1 MSRKQSLWKALLGI
15 RVLMVFALLAF
26 FIGTIGLTEAQAAYK
41 FPSIIYW
48 GTGDVGSA
56 TYVVDAVVAEK
67 IAPALGS
74 KIRLIPGNDA
84 ERINMLRAG
93 RAHIAYLG
101 ADLYWA
107 SMGLAHYSAFAFG
120 PQPLRIIWAGWPNFG
135 ASIGDATAVSGIK
148 TPYDLKGKRVIR
160 VIGSAWSTEGVR
172 GTLAFGKLTLDDVT
186 IVDVSTA
193 GAAYKAL
200 AEGKGD
206 FTMGSNASPT
216 FYEADAGPH
225 GLYIVRYP
233 HEDKEGWERYRKFM
247 PYQVPGYTTEGA
259 GVKKGEKIPT
269 PQYANPVTTTLA
281 SQPDEFVY
289 AICKAIYSKMNEICL
304 AYSGL
309 EGMRP
314 EKIIPEMTAL
324 GPFHPGAIKF
334 LKEIGIWKE
343 AHEIANKKRLVQMEK
358 VNKRWLAYLD
368 EAHEK
373 MAKTGK
379 KVDPVM
385 EWRLIVEQEIGL
397 LP

>member
-1 MSRKQSLWKALLGI
+1 MNRKQLLPKVFAGIGALVVTLLVLLG
-15 RVLMVFALLAF
+15 
-26 FIGTIGLTEAQAAYK
+26 GTLGWAKPAAPYK

-56 TYVVDAVVAEK
+56 TYAVDAVVAEK

-101 ADLYWA
+101 SDLFWS
-107 SMGLAHYSAFAFG
+107 SMGLAHYSTFAFG
-120 PQPLRIIWAGWPNFG
+120 PQPLRIIWAGWPNYG
-135 ASIGDATAVSGIK
+135 PTIGIATAASGIK
-148 TPYDLKGKRVIR
+148 TPYDLKGKRLIR
-160 VIGSAWSTEGVR
+160 VVGSAWSTEGIR

-193 GAAYKAL
+193 GAAYKGL

-206 FTMGSNASPT
+206 FTLGSNTAPGI
-216 FYEADAGPH
+216 YEAEAGPY
-225 GLYIVRYP
+225 GIYLVRYP
-233 HEDKEGWERYRKFM
+233 HEDKEGWERYRKIIA
-247 PYQVPGYTTEGA
+247 YHVPDYITIGA

-269 PQYANPVTTTLA
+269 LLHPHPATATLA

-289 AICKAIYSKMNEICL
+289 TICKAIYSKINEIC
-304 AYSGL
+304 AANPGL

-314 EKIIPEMTAL
+314 ERIIPEMTAL
-324 GPFHPGAIKF
+324 GPFHPGAVKF
-334 LKEIGIWKE
+334 LKEVGIWKE
-343 AHEIANKKRLVQMEK
+343 PHEITNKRRLVQLEK
-358 VNKRWLAYLD
+358 VNKRWLAYLE

-379 KVDPVM
+379 KVDPM
-385 EWRLIVEQEIGL
+385 KEWPIIVEQEIGL